1 MRSTKAFIFVLRGS
15 TDIDQMTPVIWQCLK
30 HDEHVHVIIASEFDA
45 TNDFRLKFLKSYPN
59 FTMRVLTGARF
70 GTSFMQK
77 LRRVLWN
84 QTRVRRLLKKSDAQ
98 VCIFEWG
105 DGIWENQLHHGVLAK
120 FKRWAFTDFVLQA
133 QYACAGLAIPTV
145 SLPHGHST
153 KTMLIKSDRV
163 AEAFAANN
171 GKLPFANRNSFAKYV
186 FCSGYHRDV
195 IVGTSTMSG
204 NNVEVWGTARFSPEW
219 IEQLYKIA
227 PLVNLPSLR
236 SNQKHR
242 VLMFLPKWHNLVNK
256 AATLSLLRA
265 LGKLENI
272 QLVIAGHVRGADTQL
287 TASETAELAALPSV
301 VFAPKGSASVS
312 LIKTSDVLIDVDASI
327 ALDAIQLGKL
337 YVRPKYL
344 QDASVQ
350 TIYDTLGGAVQ
361 ASSEQEIVALLT
373 TAVLPTNVVSP
384 TFTEVVIGDVAS
396 NISKQYYLNLKAL
409 TQQ

>member
-15 TDIDQMTPVIWQCLK
+15 TDIDQMTPVIWQCLN
-30 HDEHVHVIIASEFDA
+30 HGEHVHAVIASDFDA
-45 TNDFRLKFLKSYPN
+45 TSDFRLKFLQSYPN
-59 FTMRVLTGARF
+59 FTMRVLPGARF

-98 VCIFEWG
+98 ICIFEWG
-105 DGIWENQLHHGVLAK
+105 DGIWEDKPQQNLLK
-120 FKRWAFTDFVLQA
+120 RIKRWAFTDFVLQA

-195 IVGTSTMSG
+195 IVGNSTMSG

-256 AATLSLLRA
+256 AATLSLLTA

-301 VFAPKGSASVS
+301 VFAPQGSASVS
-312 LIKTSDVLIDVDASI
+312 LIKTSDALIDVDASI
-327 ALDAIQLGKL
+327 ALDAIQIGKL

>member
-15 TDIDQMTPVIWQCLK
+15 ADIDQMTPVIWQCLK
-30 HDEHVHVIIASEFDA
+30 HDEHVHVVVASDFD
-45 TNDFRLKFLKSYPN
+45 TTSDFRLKFLQAYPN
-59 FTMRVLTGARF
+59 FTLHVLPGARF

-84 QTRVRRLLKKSDAQ
+84 QTRVRRLLKKSNAQ
-98 VCIFEWG
+98 ICVFEWG
-105 DGIWENQLHHGVLAK
+105 DGIWEDQSHHGVLAK
-120 FKRWAFTDFVLQA
+120 FKRWAFSDFVLQS

-195 IVGTSTMSG
+195 IMGNSTMSG
-204 NNVEVWGTARFSPEW
+204 SNVEVWGTARFSPEW

-227 PLVNLPSLR
+227 PLVNLPSLK

-256 AATLSLLRA
+256 AATLSLLTA

-301 VFAPKGSASVS
+301 VFAPQGSASVS
-312 LIKTSDVLIDVDASI
+312 LIKTSDALIDVDASI

-344 QDASVQ
+344 QDASVE